1 MCGFRLFGMEEYS
14 FEPHLPKDQYLQQYS
29 KFFHSVEGNFFM
41 AYRIW
46 KQSKSGKLKYL
57 KTSCSF
63 RKYPE
68 NILMTEP
75 LFPKRESIDSYVE
88 LLQKGFG
95 NNLGPV
101 FLQLSPSYSEDFGK
115 DLSLFLN
122 HWRRTISIPIC
133 VELRHVKL
141 VFFSISRTNKYH
153 VVQNEHL

>member
-1 MCGFRLFGMEEYS
+1 
-14 FEPHLPKDQYLQQYS
+14 
-29 KFFHSVEGNFFM
+29 M

-46 KQSKSGKLKYL
+46 KQLKSGKIKYL

-63 RKYPE
+63 PKYRE
-68 NILMTEP
+68 NILITD
-75 LFPKRESIDSYVE
+75 LFFHKKRESIDSYVE

-122 HWRRTISIPIC
+122 HWRRTISIPNFAS
-133 VELRHVKL
+133 ELRHINW
-141 VFFSISRTNKYH
+141 FSSPYQERINIMLSKMNVAVGLYVGYVRPI
-153 VVQNEHL
+153 L